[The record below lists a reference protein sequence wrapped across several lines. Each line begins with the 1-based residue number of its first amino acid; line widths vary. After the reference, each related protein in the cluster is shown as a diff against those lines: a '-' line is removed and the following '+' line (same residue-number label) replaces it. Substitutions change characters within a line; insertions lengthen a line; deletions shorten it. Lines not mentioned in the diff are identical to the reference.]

1 MVLKKNRGRKKAKI
15 QKRVSP
21 SAKKNLKYTK
31 SVKNRNKKRNARN
44 KPNII
49 IPLILNPIQNL
60 ISATTRFISSISK
73 FISSILKF
81 INSITKFIL
90 KIFQDLLKAPF
101 LFINIF
107 SSTLFFILKNI
118 VLFGYSFTKNI
129 LNNILKFKEVIF
141 GIFFGIISGG
151 IGAIL
156 AVSYLELNS
165 NKSKNDLEVSENYK
179 KINNQIQ
186 LIEERLKKTEF
197 ESEESKSA
205 LAYLKTLQTEIVK
218 SEEKYVNLENDI
230 NKISLTLEKVE
241 EETINLESNL
251 SILRK
256 DLKSNSRLILSSSK
270 TELSNRLYLA
280 QSLLDRLD
288 SGVPYSPQLEALGK
302 EGLDP
307 ALLRFAAGGAPTL
320 KDLEARL
327 SARAGEQLDADRTKR
342 DNTWR
347 ENLKK
352 EISKYVKIKPT
363 NINEI
368 KGVTGALLRAES
380 SISRGNLA
388 KAIEEIS
395 SVPIDERGP
404 LDAWLTEAKA
414 RQNADIAAKNLL
426 ARTTAALQQKN

>member
-1 MVLKKNRGRKKAKI
+1 MVKRKNKSLKNKKMQKKATNVIRNKNILSKKKND
-15 QKRVSP
+15 
-21 SAKKNLKYTK
+21 KNQL
-31 SVKNRNKKRNARN
+31 
-44 KPNII
+44 NIL
-49 IPLILNPIQNL
+49 IPLIL
-60 ISATTRFISSISK
+60 SSIQKMVSAV
-73 FISSILKF
+73 FV
-81 INSITKFIL
+81 FIL
-90 KIFQDLLKAPF
+90 NSLKSLLKAPF

-107 SSTLFFILKNI
+107 YSTIFLFFKNTFIILLNFVKN
-118 VLFGYSFTKNI
+118 LFINLFK
-129 LNNILKFKEVIF
+129 LKEIFF
-141 GIFFGIISGG
+141 GIFFGIVSGG

-156 AVSYLELNS
+156 AVSYLELSS
-165 NKSKNDLEVSENYK
+165 NNQKEVELSENYK
-179 KINNQIQ
+179 KVTDKINIIEDRLNEAELEIKKSNSVLADIKGLQSDF
-186 LIEERLKKTEF
+186 LDSDKKYTELENNFKSMSLSLEKIEEDTT
-197 ESEESKSA
+197 S
-205 LAYLKTLQTEIVK
+205 
-218 SEEKYVNLENDI
+218 
-230 NKISLTLEKVE
+230 
-241 EETINLESNL
+241 LESNL
-251 SILRK
+251 SNLSK

-280 QSLLDRLD
+280 QSLLDRLE
-288 SGVPYSPQLEALGK
+288 SGVPYSPQLKALGK

-347 ENLKK
+347 ENLKR

-380 SISRGNLA
+380 SISKGNLS

-395 SVPIDERGP
+395 SVPERERGP
-404 LDAWLTEAKA
+404 LDAWLKEAIA

-426 ARTTAALQQKN
+426 AKTTAALKQKN

>member
-1 MVLKKNRGRKKAKI
+1 MVLKKNI
-15 QKRVSP
+15 V
-21 SAKKNLKYTK
+21 
-31 SVKNRNKKRNARN
+31 ARN
-44 KPNII
+44 KRAKKKVIKSNKKNTKLAKSLQVRSKKKNTSKKPNIL
-49 IPLILNPIQNL
+49 IPLIFNKTKNILAL
-60 ISATTRFISSISK
+60 IINISSQIIN
-73 FISSILKF
+73 FIIGIKNF
-81 INSITKFIL
+81 IYKAF
-90 KIFQDLLKAPF
+90 KDLLKAPF

-107 SSTLFFILKNI
+107 LSTIFVIFKKSF
-118 VLFGYSFTKNI
+118 LFGYNFLKNLFTSIFN
-129 LNNILKFKEVIF
+129 FKEIIF
-141 GIFFGIISGG
+141 GILFGVISGG

-156 AVSYLELNS
+156 AVSYLEISSDIDKRDVENTENYIKINDQINLIEKRLKIAEIDGKE
-165 NKSKNDLEVSENYK
+165 NKSMLEKLQN
-179 KINNQIQ
+179 
-186 LIEERLKKTEF
+186 
-197 ESEESKSA
+197 
-205 LAYLKTLQTEIVK
+205 LQTEVVK
-218 SEEKYVNLENDI
+218 SEEKYIILENNI
-230 NKISLTLEKVE
+230 NSMNLALEKVE
-241 EETINLESNL
+241 KETTSLESNL
-251 SILRK
+251 TLLSK

-280 QSLLDRLD
+280 QSLLDRLE
-288 SGVPYSPQLEALGK
+288 SGVPYSPQLKALGK

-347 ENLKK
+347 ENLRK

-395 SVPIDERGP
+395 AVPIDERGP
-404 LDAWLTEAKA
+404 LDAWLSEAKA

-426 ARTTAALQQKN
+426 AKTTAALQQKN

>member
-1 MVLKKNRGRKKAKI
+1 MFPL
-15 QKRVSP
+15 
-21 SAKKNLKYTK
+21 T
-31 SVKNRNKKRNARN
+31 
-44 KPNII
+44 
-49 IPLILNPIQNL
+49 IPLV
-60 ISATTRFISSISK
+60 ISIPFSRFS
-73 FISSILKF
+73 L
-81 INSITKFIL
+81 INS
-90 KIFQDLLKAPF
+90 
-101 LFINIF
+101 
-107 SSTLFFILKNI
+107 
-118 VLFGYSFTKNI
+118 
-129 LNNILKFKEVIF
+129 
-141 GIFFGIISGG
+141 
-151 IGAIL
+151 
-156 AVSYLELNS
+156 
-165 NKSKNDLEVSENYK
+165 
-179 KINNQIQ
+179 
-186 LIEERLKKTEF
+186 
-197 ESEESKSA
+197 
-205 LAYLKTLQTEIVK
+205 
-218 SEEKYVNLENDI
+218 
-230 NKISLTLEKVE
+230 SLTFSEFKLV
-241 EETINLESNL
+241 
-251 SILRK
+251 
-256 DLKSNSRLILSSSK
+256 ILSSSK

-288 SGVPYSPQLEALGK
+288 SGVPYSPQLKALGK

-380 SISRGNLA
+380 SLSRGNLG

-414 RQNADIAAKNLL
+414 RQSADIAAKNLL
-426 ARTTAALQQKN
+426 AKTTAALQQKN

>member
-1 MVLKKNRGRKKAKI
+1 MVKRKNKSLKNKKMQKKATNVIRNKNILSKKKND
-15 QKRVSP
+15 
-21 SAKKNLKYTK
+21 KNQL
-31 SVKNRNKKRNARN
+31 
-44 KPNII
+44 NIL
-49 IPLILNPIQNL
+49 IPLIL
-60 ISATTRFISSISK
+60 SSIQKMVSAV
-73 FISSILKF
+73 FV
-81 INSITKFIL
+81 FIL
-90 KIFQDLLKAPF
+90 NSLKSLLKAPF

-107 SSTLFFILKNI
+107 YSTIFLFFKNTFIILLNFVKN
-118 VLFGYSFTKNI
+118 LFINI
-129 LNNILKFKEVIF
+129 FKLKEIFF
-141 GIFFGIISGG
+141 GIFFGIVSGG

-156 AVSYLELNS
+156 AVSYLELSS
-165 NKSKNDLEVSENYK
+165 NNQKEVELSENYK
-179 KINNQIQ
+179 KVTDKINIIEDRLNEAELEIKKSNSVLADIKGLQSDF
-186 LIEERLKKTEF
+186 LDSDKKYTELENNFKSMSLSLEKIEEDTT
-197 ESEESKSA
+197 S
-205 LAYLKTLQTEIVK
+205 
-218 SEEKYVNLENDI
+218 
-230 NKISLTLEKVE
+230 
-241 EETINLESNL
+241 LESNL
-251 SILRK
+251 SNLSK

-280 QSLLDRLD
+280 QSLLDRLE
-288 SGVPYSPQLEALGK
+288 SGVPYSPQLKALGK

-347 ENLKK
+347 ENLKR

-380 SISRGNLA
+380 SISKGNLS

-395 SVPIDERGP
+395 SVPERERGP
-404 LDAWLTEAKA
+404 LDAWLKEAIA

-426 ARTTAALQQKN
+426 AKTTAALKQKN

>member
-1 MVLKKNRGRKKAKI
+1 MVTKKNRKIKKN
-15 QKRVSP
+15 RP
-21 SAKKNLKYTK
+21 SKKKVLTQNKKSKNTLVAKKIVKQKSPGLQVNLFIKGLVNYLHRLLSILTVSILT
-31 SVKNRNKKRNARN
+31 SVKN
-44 KPNII
+44 
-49 IPLILNPIQNL
+49 LI
-60 ISATTRFISSISK
+60 R
-73 FISSILKF
+73 
-81 INSITKFIL
+81 
-90 KIFQDLLKAPF
+90 APF

-107 SSTLFFILKNI
+107 FTALFSMISKLVYYFFTLLKKLFSNI
-118 VLFGYSFTKNI
+118 Y
-129 LNNILKFKEVIF
+129 KFKEVFF
-141 GIFFGIISGG
+141 GILFAIISGG

-165 NKSKNDLEVSENYK
+165 ETSKENLEISENQKIILK
-179 KINNQIQ
+179 KIAS
-186 LIEERLKKTEF
+186 IEENINDVVKNNNNNKLGIDSIKASQED
-197 ESEESKSA
+197 
-205 LAYLKTLQTEIVK
+205 LLKTNNKFIGLEEELTNLNDIVK
-218 SEEKYVNLENDI
+218 E
-230 NKISLTLEKVE
+230 LEKQ
-241 EETINLESNL
+241 TFNIDSDL

-280 QSLLDRLD
+280 QSLLDRLE
-288 SGVPYSPQLEALGK
+288 SGVPYYPQLEALGK

-307 ALLRFAAGGAPTL
+307 ALLRFANGGAPTL

-342 DNTWR
+342 DTSWK

-368 KGVTGALLRAES
+368 KGVTGALLRAEQ

-395 SVPIDERGP
+395 SVPYEERGP
-404 LDAWLTEAKA
+404 LDAWLTEATA
-414 RQNADIAAKNLL
+414 RQSADIAARNLL
-426 ARTTAALQQKN
+426 AKTTAALKQKN